1 MKLTSKLLGLSIF
14 AFVSQ
19 TMAAP
24 MPNTITVEDKAVVPI
39 VKTQIIRSVAGQEPV
54 RTTEATIFEVKNGG
68 KDIVA
73 REVVLEENASQFSD
87 KKMSA
92 PMVQKGSVI
101 VPTSKVEV
109 KSTLSQGGV
118 VLAEGKQVDAQ
129 GVEFKKGQEPV
140 RKELKLDQVKDP
152 NSKESVTRAVL
163 QENGTTTKDVVV
175 VKEPE

>member
-39 VKTQIIRSVAGQEPV
+39 VKTQIIRSVAGQAPV

-68 KDIVA
+68 KDIV

-129 GVEFKKGQEPV
+129 GSEFKKGQHPV

>member
-1 MKLTSKLLGLSIF
+1 LYRLSKHLIS
-14 AFVSQ
+14 
-19 TMAAP
+19 
-24 MPNTITVEDKAVVPI
+24 
-39 VKTQIIRSVAGQEPV
+39 QIIRSVKTIAGPRPSAVV
-54 RTTEATIFEVKNGG
+54 RPKRLFFEVKNGG

-92 PMVQKGSVI
+92 PIVQKGSVI

-152 NSKESVTRAVL
+152 NSQESVTRAVL

>member
-1 MKLTSKLLGLSIF
+1 
-14 AFVSQ
+14 
-19 TMAAP
+19 MAAP

-39 VKTQIIRSVAGQEPV
+39 VKTQIIRSVAGQDPV

-92 PMVQKGSVI
+92 PIVQKGSVI

-118 VLAEGKQVDAQ
+118 VLAEGI
-129 GVEFKKGQEPV
+129 EFKKGQEPV

-152 NSKESVTRAVL
+152 NSQESVTRAVL

>member
-39 VKTQIIRSVAGQEPV
+39 VKTQIIRSVAGQDSV

-118 VLAEGKQVDAQ
+118 VLAEGKQIDAQ
-129 GVEFKKGQEPV
+129 GVEFKKGQEPI
-140 RKELKLDQVKDP
+140 RKELKLNQVKDP
-152 NSKESVTRAVL
+152 HSKESVTRAVL

>member
-1 MKLTSKLLGLSIF
+1 M
-14 AFVSQ
+14 
-19 TMAAP
+19 
-24 MPNTITVEDKAVVPI
+24 
-39 VKTQIIRSVAGQEPV
+39 
-54 RTTEATIFEVKNGG
+54 
-68 KDIVA
+68 
-73 REVVLEENASQFSD
+73 VLEENASQFSD

-92 PMVQKGSVI
+92 PIVQKGSVI

-129 GVEFKKGQEPV
+129 GVEFKKGQQPV

-152 NSKESVTRAVL
+152 NSQESVTRAVL

>member
-1 MKLTSKLLGLSIF
+1 MKLISKLLGLSIF

-39 VKTQIIRSVAGQEPV
+39 
-54 RTTEATIFEVKNGG
+54 
-68 KDIVA
+68 
-73 REVVLEENASQFSD
+73 
-87 KKMSA
+87 
-92 PMVQKGSVI
+92 VQKGSVI